1 MLGRAAFLTPTVH
14 LGCAA
19 LAFIVSWFIWRET
32 GLPCTIQTAL
42 ILLCNPDSALSGWIR
57 LDAIQQCAIIAG
69 ISLAITGGNDGMF
82 FLQERRARKQAE
94 AYASQAQALV
104 NQERMHT
111 AQAETRADQERERA
125 DQAETRADQAETR
138 VDQERERVDQVTKST
153 QKWLASLTDE
163 QKDAIYTGPVTIGEF
178 IWVRVDG
185 KDTIGPRNDADW
197 LLEFI
202 TTPRPE

>member
-1 MLGRAAFLTPTVH
+1 MLGRAAFLAPTVH

-32 GLPCTIQTAL
+32 GLPCTIQTAM

-94 AYASQAQALV
+94 AYASQV
-104 NQERMHT
+104 KM
-111 AQAETRADQERERA
+111 RA
-125 DQAETRADQAETR
+125 DQAETLVEQERTRADHAESELHQAAVARQKEIGEQKAAQKAEIAR
-138 VDQERERVDQVTKST
+138 IREWLESLST
-153 QKWLASLTDE
+153 E
-163 QKDAIYTGPVTIGEF
+163 QKDAIYPGPFPFGNTL
-178 IWVRVDG
+178 WVRIDG
-185 KDTIGPRNDADW
+185 KDAVGPRDDTNW
-197 LLEFI
+197 LVDTFAPAPAE
-202 TTPRPE
+202 

>member
-1 MLGRAAFLTPTVH
+1 MLDRAARLAPAVH
-14 LGCAA
+14 IGCAA
-19 LAFIVSWFIWRET
+19 IAFIVSWFIWRET
-32 GLPCTIQTAL
+32 GLPCTIQTAT
-42 ILLCNPDSALSGWIR
+42 ILLCNPDSALSHWMR
-57 LDAIQQCAIIAG
+57 LDTIQQCAIIAG
-69 ISLAITGGNDGMF
+69 ISLALTGGNDGMF

-111 AQAETRADQERERA
+111 DQERQRADQERERA
-125 DQAETRADQAETR
+125 AQAETR
-138 VDQERERVDQVTKST
+138 VDQERERADQVTKST

-178 IWVRVDG
+178 IWVRADG

>member
-32 GLPCTIQTAL
+32 GLPCTIQTAM

-94 AYASQAQALV
+94 AHVNQVQALV
-104 NQERMHT
+104 NQERM
-111 AQAETRADQERERA
+111 RA
-125 DQAETRADQAETR
+125 DQAETRA
-138 VDQERERVDQVTKST
+138 DQVTKST

-202 TTPRPE
+202 TAPQPE

>member
-32 GLPCTIQTAL
+32 GLPCTIQTAM

-111 AQAETRADQERERA
+111 DQERQRADQERERA
-125 DQAETRADQAETR
+125 
-138 VDQERERVDQVTKST
+138 DQVTKST

>member
-32 GLPCTIQTAL
+32 GLPCTIQTAM

-104 NQERMHT
+104 TQERMHT
-111 AQAETRADQERERA
+111 DQERQRADQERERA
-125 DQAETRADQAETR
+125 AQAETRADQAETR
-138 VDQERERVDQVTKST
+138 VDQVTKNT

>member
-32 GLPCTIQTAL
+32 GLPCTIETAL

-104 NQERMHT
+104 TQERT
-111 AQAETRADQERERA
+111 RADQAETRVDLERERA
-125 DQAETRADQAETR
+125 DQAETR
-138 VDQERERVDQVTKST
+138 VDRVTKNT
-153 QKWLASLTDE
+153 QKWLESLTDE

>member
-82 FLQERRARKQAE
+82 FLQERRARKLE
-94 AYASQAQALV
+94 AAIA
-104 NQERMHT
+104 NQER
-111 AQAETRADQERERA
+111 TRADHAESELNKAAMERQQEISARKAEQKAEIARIREWL
-125 DQAETRADQAETR
+125 ESL
-138 VDQERERVDQVTKST
+138 ST
-153 QKWLASLTDE
+153 E
-163 QKDAIYTGPVTIGEF
+163 QKDAIYPGPLPFGNTL
-178 IWVRVDG
+178 WVRIDG
-185 KDTIGPRNDADW
+185 KDAVGPRDDTNW
-197 LLEFI
+197 LVDTFASAPAE
-202 TTPRPE
+202 